1 MEAISVAGLTKSY
14 GHFSALRGVDLSV
27 QQGCVYGLLGP
38 NGAGKSTLIKALV
51 GALRPTQGDVRVL
64 DICPL
69 RDRDRLRR
77 SIGYMPQE
85 PALYEDLSPRDNIGF
100 FGAAQ
105 NTQDLHHRIEEVLR
119 FTDLEDRAD
128 DPVRQFSGGM
138 KRRVSLACAL
148 VHQPSVLLLDEPTAA
163 VDPGLRARFWKTF
176 RELAAAG
183 VTLFVS
189 THLMDEAL
197 LCDEVAV
204 LRQGRLLAAD
214 APERLLER
222 GRTRVTIHRGETV
235 EECTIG
241 GRPEDLAQ
249 TLHVYGLAADVRS
262 VRVQPD
268 TLETVLLDMI
278 QKEAI
283 E

>member
-51 GALRPTQGDVRVL
+51 GALRPTQGEVRVL
-64 DICPL
+64 GISPL

-77 SIGYMPQE
+77 SIGYMPQG

-204 LRQGRLLAAD
+204 LRQGRLLAVD
-214 APERLLER
+214 APVRLLEW
-222 GRTRVTIHRGETV
+222 GRTRVTLQRGETV
-235 EECTIG
+235 DECTIG

-249 TLHVYGLAADVRS
+249 ALHAYGLAADVRS

-278 QKEAI
+278 EKEAT
-283 E
+283 